1 MEKKSHLKSHEKTKR
16 CKQKHM
22 NFGITQNFTTLEQKT
37 INNDDETNHGTSK
50 VVAEKFRTIIC
61 TTHIFRFNYMAN
73 KTKKYRRKSHHLL
86 LALYDEKTKQST
98 FRISI

>member
-1 MEKKSHLKSHEKTKR
+1 
-16 CKQKHM
+16 M

-50 VVAEKFRTIIC
+50 IVAEKFRTIIC

-73 KTKKYRRKSHHLL
+73 KKNIEEKVTTCFWHYMMKKQNKAHFASLYKQNRLKKLKSYHKHKHITE
-86 LALYDEKTKQST
+86 AK
-98 FRISI
+98 

>member
-1 MEKKSHLKSHEKTKR
+1 MR
-16 CKQKHM
+16 KQNDVNKKHM

-73 KTKKYRRKSHHLL
+73 KKYRRKSHHLL
-86 LALYDEKTKQST
+86 LALYDEKKTKQST